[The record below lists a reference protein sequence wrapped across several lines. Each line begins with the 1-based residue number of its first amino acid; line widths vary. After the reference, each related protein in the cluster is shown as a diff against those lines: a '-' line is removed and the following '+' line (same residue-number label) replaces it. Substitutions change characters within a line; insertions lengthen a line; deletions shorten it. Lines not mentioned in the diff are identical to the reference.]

1 MNRLAHIPAKSQQY
15 LLSVFITLVVSGVCF
30 GLSGF
35 MGYRVVA
42 LILLLSVSLIG
53 VSLHIGPVLLSA
65 VLSAFIWDFFFIPP
79 RFAFHVHTT
88 EDTILLVMY
97 FVIALLN
104 GIFTYKMRRVEKA
117 ARLKEERANSVK
129 LYNTILNSLSHELR
143 TPIAAIIGAID
154 NLQTNKNLTQSDSSQ
169 LMQEISKAALRLNQ
183 QVENLLNIS
192 RLESGHIQP
201 KADWC
206 DITEAVYDVVS
217 RVEENNPNKKI
228 SISVSHNV
236 PFCLLDKGMLDQV
249 LYNLVNNAA
258 IHTSDETSIRVSASC
273 HANLLEIVVE
283 DDGAGFQQAEMKD
296 VFHKF
301 SRDKNR
307 KNAGR
312 GLGLSIV
319 KGFTEAMS
327 GRVELT
333 RGGLGGACFTV
344 TLPVRV
350 STIMA
355 QDE

>member
-1 MNRLAHIPAKSQQY
+1 MPAKSKQY
-15 LLSVFITLVVSGVCF
+15 LLSVFITLGVSGVCF
-30 GLSGF
+30 GLSEF

-42 LILLLSVSLIG
+42 LVLLLVVSLTA
-53 VSLHIGPVLLSA
+53 VSFDIGPVLLSA
-65 VLSAFIWDFFFIPP
+65 VLSAFVWDFFFIPP
-79 RFAFHVHTT
+79 RFAFHVHTA
-88 EDTILLVMY
+88 EDGILLVMY

-104 GIFTYKMRRVEKA
+104 GIFTYKMRRVENA
-117 ARLKEERANSVK
+117 VRLKEEKANSVK

-154 NLQTNKNLTQSDSSQ
+154 NLQTNKNLTRNDSNQ

-201 KADWC
+201 KTDWC
-206 DITEAVYDVVS
+206 DVTEVVYDVVD
-217 RVEENNPNKKI
+217 RVEENNPHKKI
-228 SISVSHNV
+228 SISVSQNV

-258 IHTSDETSIRVSASC
+258 IHTNDGTAISVSASC
-273 HANLLEIVVE
+273 HANLLEMIIE
-283 DDGAGFQQAEMKD
+283 DDGAGFQHAEIKD

-301 SRDKNR
+301 SRDKNL

-319 KGFTEAMS
+319 KGFTEAMG

-333 RGGLGGACFTV
+333 KGGLGGARFSV
-344 TLPVRV
+344 TLPVKV
-350 STIMA
+350 STMMTK
-355 QDE
+355 DE